1 MKKFIK
7 EKGKKFLMVLVTFI
21 SIFAFTG
28 CNDDEEKD
36 GAGYSFTY
44 TLHGN
49 PQNLDPQLATDKSS
63 LMIIKNMFSGLMTI
77 DNEGKI
83 TGNVALSYNVLD
95 NGLKYSFILR
105 DDCYWHSA
113 DGTESVVTAHDFVYA
128 FKRIYNPVTQSPYKE
143 KFSFIKNA
151 EAIINGEMD
160 YSQLGVYAI
169 NNTELVFEFD
179 RPCTEF
185 LYLLTTAP
193 AMPCNKQFFEGTKAR
208 YGLDDESVISN
219 GAFYMTQWSYD
230 PYGNDNLIYMKR
242 NYSNTEYD
250 RIYPY
255 MITFIIER
263 NKENVLKNFDSA
275 YSDCMVSESKIQKS
289 SIGNYQTQ
297 KFKTGSVGIVFNE
310 SCKMDD
316 SVKKA
321 MASTLNREIF
331 ENMVTDNFSV
341 AYGIVPESISFSGAS
356 YQNKNISDYK
366 ETLEALIALNPE
378 HISSYSLI
386 VEEGTPFYELYAEG
400 KEKAEELPDEEC
412 DREMYAKKRL
422 KEAGYERYEIS
433 NYAKQGFESRH
444 NSSYWTGIP
453 YLGVGLGASS
463 LFTNARYHN
472 ESDLNAYLAAVQ
484 AGEDIRKD
492 MERLVVSEQMEEFMM
507 LGLRMMRGVSRS
519 EFQKRFGC
527 AMETVYGQALKKL
540 ERNGLIVLDG
550 DRVALTETG
559 IDVSNQV
566 FVEFVPEDF
575 VRR

>member
-105 DDCYWHSA
+105 DDCYWYSA

-310 SCKMDD
+310 SCKIDD

-356 YQNKNISDYK
+356 YQNKNISEKNIFEPESDYILSVEDIEEFYSMYPDGVK
-366 ETLEALIALNPE
+366 ILVKNEYDDGLMTQVIADWQDNSGIYIGVDYADGDTYYERLENGDYVMALVEINSDDSSLYYYLKNVVDTVPSESRETLVSMLESALVSPSSSDALEIYKKIETLLISEADYIPVFYRNSFLVYKKDIEDIIFDPFSG
-378 HISSYSLI
+378 HID
-386 VEEGTPFYELYAEG
+386 F
-400 KEKAEELPDEEC
+400 
-412 DREMYAKKRL
+412 RYAK
-422 KEAGYERYEIS
+422 Y
-433 NYAKQGFESRH
+433 F
-444 NSSYWTGIP
+444 
-453 YLGVGLGASS
+453 
-463 LFTNARYHN
+463 
-472 ESDLNAYLAAVQ
+472 D
-484 AGEDIRKD
+484 
-492 MERLVVSEQMEEFMM
+492 
-507 LGLRMMRGVSRS
+507 
-519 EFQKRFGC
+519 
-527 AMETVYGQALKKL
+527 
-540 ERNGLIVLDG
+540 
-550 DRVALTETG
+550 
-559 IDVSNQV
+559 
-566 FVEFVPEDF
+566 
-575 VRR
+575 